1 MKNNLP
7 EIRRKKI
14 KELLNSK
21 KIVRV
26 MEVSNGLSGLI
37 VENTKV
43 CNKEYDAMWLS
54 SLCDSTLK
62 GKPDNEVVDFSSR
75 VKTIEEIFEVTT
87 KPLIVDGDTGGKTE
101 HFIYNVKTLERLGVS
116 AIIIED
122 KKGLKQ
128 NSLLGDSALQILEDK
143 EVFANKIKQGKN
155 VLQTD
160 DFMIIARIES
170 FIAGN
175 DLSDAFD
182 RAYCF
187 VESGADGIMIHSYKN
202 DGKEIIE
209 FLKCFREKYPNIPV
223 VLVPTT
229 YSSYTETELYNNG
242 ANIIIYANHLLRS
255 AYKNMVNVAKKIL
268 KDERSLEASEEYC
281 VSMKEILGLIGDDN
295 D

>member
-7 EIRRKKI
+7 EIRRKKL

-101 HFIYNVKTLERLGVS
+101 HFVYNVKTLERLGVS

-128 NSLLGDSALQILEDK
+128 NSLLGDSAVQILEDK

-175 DLSDAFD
+175 DLSDALD
-182 RAYCF
+182 RAYYY